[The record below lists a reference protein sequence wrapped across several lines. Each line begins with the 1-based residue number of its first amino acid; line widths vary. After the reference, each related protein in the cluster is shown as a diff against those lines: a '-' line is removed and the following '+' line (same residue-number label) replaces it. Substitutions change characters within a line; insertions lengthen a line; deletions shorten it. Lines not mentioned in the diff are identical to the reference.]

1 MAITRREWTRPAS
14 SGQGEIF
21 SRCWASES
29 PKAVLVI
36 AHGMAEHSARYDG
49 FASFLAEQGW
59 AVYMNDHAGH
69 GKSAQIHGHFAEK
82 DGWESVVND
91 LNALMDE
98 GEREH
103 PGLPLFL
110 MGHSMGSF
118 LSRSFLIRYGAR
130 LSGCVL
136 CGTMGKNPGVLP
148 GYLLAALQCRL
159 KGTQSRGKLIDK
171 LAFGSYNQRIEHPV
185 NQFAWLSANE
195 ENCRAYA
202 QDPLCGFAFTA
213 AGYRDLFTGLR
224 EISSPKWAQAV
235 PKALPAYLVAGKDDP
250 VGNYGEGPAWVAEQL
265 RSSGVK
271 SVELKLYPDMRHEI
285 LNETGKE
292 QVWNDIFAWLEKVE
306 GANT

>member
-21 SRCWASES
+21 SRCWASEA

-185 NQFAWLSANE
+185 NKFAWLSANE

-202 QDPLCGFAFTA
+202 QDPLCGFEFTA

-235 PKALPAYLVAGKDDP
+235 PKALPVYLVAGKDDP